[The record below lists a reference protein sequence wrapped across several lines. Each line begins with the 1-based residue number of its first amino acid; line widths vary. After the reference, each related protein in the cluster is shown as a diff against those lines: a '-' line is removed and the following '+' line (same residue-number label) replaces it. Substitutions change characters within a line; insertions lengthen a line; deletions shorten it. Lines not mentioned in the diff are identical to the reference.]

1 MLLLFVFIIVIASAT
16 FIENSYDT
24 TTVRLLVFNT
34 WWFELL
40 IFILSLLY
48 LVNMYRK
55 NLFRISKIPQLI
67 FHLSFIIIILGAGI
81 TRYLGFEAHMHIVEN
96 EKVSTIY
103 SKEPYLQI
111 RTTDG
116 EIQYASD
123 HPLYFSQIQKNDFQ
137 LNFSLP
143 DQVVI
148 KYLDYIH
155 SAKLVP
161 VEGSEEIM
169 YVPDETDQ
177 KSPDVLVVA
186 VISNGKAHK
195 AHLIYDTTKYIQKFQ
210 EFNFDGLAIEMAY
223 GPQPFEMPFAL
234 QLENFTLGKYPGS
247 DFPSSSESEVLLIDD
262 RINVREPHLIYKN
275 NVLDYDGY
283 RFFQTSYDDDE
294 KGTILTVNHDY
305 YGTRITYLGYI
316 FMVLGI
322 LLIIFSKQSHYAQ
335 LDHKIKEIRTKRK
348 ALFLVFLCLFG
359 SCVISYS
366 QAENYNPISSEH
378 SDKFGHLVVQTY
390 DGRFSS
396 VHALATDILHKVSGK
411 NSFTTEKGEK
421 MDAMQIFLGMH
432 VDPEYWKEQKFIRI
446 RNKQLREMIGI
457 SGKFASFNQIDHPDL
472 AVQLRTLAQNA
483 FQKKA
488 SEQTNFDKELLK
500 VVERMNVFVM
510 STKGTFLRLFPVQQA
525 NNNKW
530 VNYRDSLA
538 LTPITGDLTKIN
550 KELRLPV
557 LNGNNLMK
565 TYFVSTVDGRKLNDY
580 SFSNKIIE
588 HINTL
593 QRALTPADIVPSET
607 DIKLEVIYTKAR
619 VFEYLKY
626 IFALLSIV
634 LLALSIFENFAEKP
648 GKKLLIAIK
657 ATVAIFIVTFL
668 VQSAG
673 MGLRW
678 YLSGH
683 APWSNGY
690 EVLLFVAWSAIL
702 GGFYMLKY
710 SKITLALT
718 GLTAS
723 LLLMVAGLSYYDPQ
737 LTNLTPVLKSYWLII
752 HVGIITIGYS
762 FLAISFM
769 TGLFNIIMQIITPEK
784 KFRLYTLSIQES
796 TYLNEKIMTI
806 GMFLT
811 LIGTFIG
818 GVWANESWG
827 RYWGWDPKE
836 TWSLIIVL
844 IYSVVLHFKYI
855 PKMNSALIFNI
866 GSVISFGSVLMT
878 FIGVNYYF
886 TKGLHSYASDD
897 PPIFPIWA
905 WVAITGLLMLIVA
918 AIIKE
923 KYSVRK
929 YRNRSI

>member
-1 MLLLFVFIIVIASAT
+1 
-16 FIENSYDT
+16 
-24 TTVRLLVFNT
+24 
-34 WWFELL
+34 
-40 IFILSLLY
+40 
-48 LVNMYRK
+48 MYRK
-55 NLFRISKIPQLI
+55 NLFQKTKIPQLV
-67 FHLSFIIIILGAGI
+67 FHLSFIIILLGAGI
-81 TRYLGFEAHMHIVEN
+81 TRYFGFEAHMHIVEN

-111 RTTDG
+111 RTKGG

-123 HPLYFSQIQKNDFQ
+123 RPLYFSQIQKNDFQ

-143 DQVVI
+143 NQIVI

-155 SAKLVP
+155 SAKLVSA
-161 VEGSEEIM
+161 EGSEEIN
-169 YVPDETDQ
+169 YVPAESDQ

-186 VISNGKAHK
+186 VISNGKIYK

-210 EFNFDGLAIEMAY
+210 EFNFDGLAIEMTY
-223 GPQPFEMPFAL
+223 GPKPFEIPFSL

-262 RINVREPHLIYKN
+262 RVNAREPHLIYKN

-283 RFFQTSYDDDE
+283 RFFQTSFDDDE
-294 KGTILTVNHDY
+294 KGTILTVNYDY

-316 FMVLGI
+316 LMVLGV
-322 LLIIFSKQSHYAQ
+322 LLIFFSKRSHYAQ
-335 LDHKIKEIRTKRK
+335 LDHKIKEIRAKRK
-348 ALFLVFLCLFG
+348 ALILGVLCIFG
-359 SCVISYS
+359 ASDFCYS
-366 QAENYNPISSEH
+366 QADNYNPISWEH
-378 SDKFGHLVVQTY
+378 GDKFGHLMVQTY

-396 VHALATDILHKVSGK
+396 VQALATDILHKLSGK
-411 NSFTTEKGEK
+411 NSFTTEKGKK
-421 MDAMQIFLGMH
+421 MDVMQIFLGMH

-446 RNKQLREMIGI
+446 RNKELREMIGL
-457 SGKFASFNQIDHPDL
+457 SGKFASFNQIDQPGL
-472 AVQLRTLAQNA
+472 AVQLRTLAHNA

-510 STKGTFLRLFPVQQA
+510 STKGTFLRLFPVQTA
-525 NNNKW
+525 INNKW
-530 VNYRDSLA
+530 VSYRDSLA
-538 LTPITGDLTKIN
+538 MTPITGDLIKIN
-550 KELRLPV
+550 EELQLPV
-557 LNGNNLMK
+557 LNANNLMK
-565 TYFVSTVDGRKLNDY
+565 TYFVSTVNGRKINDY

-593 QRALTPADIVPSET
+593 QRALTSADIVPSET
-607 DIKLEVIYTKAR
+607 TIKLEVIYTKTH

-634 LLALSIFENFAEKP
+634 LLTLSFIENFAEKP
-648 GKKLLIAIK
+648 GKKLLTAIK
-657 ATVAIFIVTFL
+657 ATVAIFIVAFL
-668 VQSAG
+668 VQSAA

-690 EVLLFVAWSAIL
+690 EVLLFVAWSAVL
-702 GGFYMLKY
+702 GGFYMLRY
-710 SKITLALT
+710 STITLALT

-769 TGLFNIIMQIITPEK
+769 TGLFNIILQIITPEK
-784 KFRLYTLSIQES
+784 KFSLYTLSIQES

-855 PKMNSALIFNI
+855 PKMKSALIFNI

-886 TKGLHSYASDD
+886 AKGLHSYASDD

-905 WVAITGLLMLIVA
+905 WVAIIGLLMLIVA

-923 KYSVRK
+923 NYWERK
-929 YRNRSI
+929 YINNT

>member
-24 TTVRLLVFNT
+24 TTVRLLIFNT

-40 IFILSLLY
+40 IFILAMLY

-55 NLFRISKIPQLI
+55 NLFRKEKIPQLV
-67 FHLSFIIIILGAGI
+67 FHLSFIIILLGAGI
-81 TRYLGFEAHMHIVEN
+81 TRYFGFEAHMHIVEN

-111 RTTDG
+111 RAKDG

-123 HPLYFSQIQKNDFQ
+123 RPLYFSQIQKNDFQ

-143 DQVVI
+143 DQIVI

-155 SAKLVP
+155 SAKLVSA
-161 VEGSEEIM
+161 EGSEEIN
-169 YVPDETDQ
+169 YVSEESDQ

-186 VISNGKAHK
+186 VISNGKAYK

-210 EFNFDGLAIEMAY
+210 EFNFDGLAIEMTY
-223 GPQPFEMPFAL
+223 GPKPFEIPFSL
-234 QLENFTLGKYPGS
+234 QLERFTLGKYPGS
-247 DFPSSSESEVLLIDD
+247 DFPSSSESQVLLIDN
-262 RINVREPHLIYKN
+262 RVQLKEPHLIYKN

-283 RFFQTSYDDDE
+283 RFFQTSFDDDE

-316 FMVLGI
+316 LMVLGI
-322 LLIIFSKQSHYAQ
+322 LLIFFSKRSHYAQ
-335 LDHKIKEIRTKRK
+335 LDHKIKEIRAKRK
-348 ALFLVFLCLFG
+348 ALILGILCLFG
-359 SCVISYS
+359 ASDFCYS
-366 QAENYNPISSEH
+366 QADNYNPIAWEH
-378 SDKFGHLVVQTY
+378 SDKFGHLMVQTY

-396 VHALATDILHKVSGK
+396 VHALATDILHKLSGK
-411 NSFTTEKGEK
+411 NSFTTEKGK
-421 MDAMQIFLGMH
+421 KLDAMQIFLGMH

-446 RNKQLREMIGI
+446 RNKELREMIGI

-472 AVQLRTLAQNA
+472 AVQVRTLARNS
-483 FQKKA
+483 FQKQA
-488 SEQTNFDKELLK
+488 SEQTNFDKELIK

-510 STKGTFLRLFPVQQA
+510 STKGTFLRLFPAQTA
-525 NNNKW
+525 MNNKW
-530 VNYRDSLA
+530 VSYRDSLA
-538 LTPITGDLTKIN
+538 MTPITGDLIKIN
-550 KELRLPV
+550 EELQLPV
-557 LNGNNLMK
+557 LNGNHLMK
-565 TYFVSTVDGRKLNDY
+565 TYFVSTVNGRKINDY

-593 QRALTPADIVPSET
+593 QRTLTSAEIVPSET
-607 DIKLEVIYTKAR
+607 TIKLEVIYTKTR
-619 VFEYLKY
+619 VFDYLKY

-634 LLALSIFENFAEKP
+634 LLTLSFIENFAEKP
-648 GKKLLIAIK
+648 GRKILTAIRV
-657 ATVAIFIVTFL
+657 TVAIFIAAFL
-668 VQSAG
+668 FQSAG
-673 MGLRW
+673 IGLRW
-678 YLSGH
+678 YLSSH

-690 EVLLFVAWSAIL
+690 EVLLFVAWSAVL
-702 GGFYMLKY
+702 GGFYMLRY

-769 TGLFNIIMQIITPEK
+769 TGLFNIILQIITPEK

-855 PKMNSALIFNI
+855 PQMKSALIFNI
-866 GSVISFGSVLMT
+866 GSIISFGSVLMT

-886 TKGLHSYASDD
+886 TKGLHSYTSDD
-897 PPIFPIWA
+897 PPVFPFWA
-905 WVAITGLLMLIVA
+905 WVGIIGIFLLIGSAIF
-918 AIIKE
+918 KE
-923 KYSVRK
+923 NLHAKMQQK
-929 YRNRSI
+929 QQ